1 MGGKLGPGGATER
14 GWQSQQGGWRGTG
27 EEMEGGGVVRRAG
40 RSNGG
45 FCGVG
50 GAPRTHG
57 CPHALRA
64 HRGAAKEPDT
74 LVQPEPSP
82 PHRMHLSNFFLE
94 PMMRSQPVGT
104 QRPLTQ
110 TPPPSAEHGVPSAT
124 CGTERRRHG
133 AAPRGGR
140 DRRGGNSPA
149 AAARGKRPGCGT
161 GTSVCSGPP
170 RPRRRTEAPNRPP
183 PAAPPKRRGGCRLR
197 IAPPGTRRGLGG
209 RTGRVRDRGRPGAPR
224 CAPPLGAT
232 HRCGRGNPEPCRSGS
247 GVAPRGRSGRR

>member
-1 MGGKLGPGGATER
+1 MAGDR
-14 GWQSQQGGWRGTG
+14 RRD
-27 EEMEGGGVVRRAG
+27 GGGGSCEEGWKEQRGLLRGRRG
-40 RSNGG
+40 RGK
-45 FCGVG
+45 
-50 GAPRTHG
+50 GALRTHG

-94 PMMRSQPVGT
+94 PMTRSQPVGT

-140 DRRGGNSPA
+140 DRRGE
-149 AAARGKRPGCGT
+149 T
-161 GTSVCSGPP
+161 HP
-170 RPRRRTEAPNRPP
+170 RPQHVVNAQAAGLARQFAAVLLGHAAVPRLPIGHRRQRRRNDAVVVGCALLLPE
-183 PAAPPKRRGGCRLR
+183 RGG
-197 IAPPGTRRGLGG
+197 GWGG
-209 RTGRVRDRGRPGAPR
+209 ERDA
-224 CAPPLGAT
+224 
-232 HRCGRGNPEPCRSGS
+232 
-247 GVAPRGRSGRR
+247 

>member
-1 MGGKLGPGGATER
+1 MRRAQTR
-14 GWQSQQGGWRGTG
+14 GWKEQRGLLRGRRGPAHPWVPPRPARSPGRGEGAGHLGAAGAVAAAPHAFVELLLGADDAVAAGGDAAAPDANAAAL
-27 EEMEGGGVVRRAG
+27 RRA
-40 RSNGG
+40 RRP
-45 FCGVG
+45 V
-50 GAPRTHG
+50 RD
-57 CPHALRA
+57 LR
-64 HRGAAKEPDT
+64 HGAA
-74 LVQPEPSP
+74 
-82 PHRMHLSNFFLE
+82 
-94 PMMRSQPVGT
+94 
-104 QRPLTQ
+104 
-110 TPPPSAEHGVPSAT
+110 
-124 CGTERRRHG
+124 RRRHG

-232 HRCGRGNPEPCRSGS
+232 HRCGRGNPAPCRSGS